1 MNGYKAGAARA
12 LSYAVLI
19 LVAAVVLIPFVMLLF
34 GPFRTPMSVI
44 TEGPLALPDSLSFDN
59 LVEVLFEHN
68 FLRYTLN
75 TVIVTVPVV
84 VFANL
89 FALGAGFGLAV
100 MRFPF
105 RRAATVLITVVGIM
119 VSEEFIMIPLF
130 SMMRGAGLMNTF
142 AAAILPQIA
151 LSAAFST
158 LLLWGFFNGLPS
170 DFVDAALVSGANS
183 FQVLRIVLT
192 PMATAP
198 LLSAVTLTATWTWND
213 YIIPLIMLQSSAK
226 ATLPLGLTVFQGA
239 YTTDIPLTMAG
250 TLITALPMVILFIA
264 FQRQMSQGLLQGF
277 SK

>member
-1 MNGYKAGAARA
+1 MSTPTAIVGRLLA
-12 LSYAVLI
+12 YAVLI
-19 LVAAVVLIPFVMLLF
+19 TVAVVVLIPFVMLVL
-34 GPFRTPMSVI
+34 GPFRTPMSVV
-44 TEGPLALPDSLSFDN
+44 TDGPLALPASFSPDN
-59 LVEVLFEHN
+59 LVEVLIEHN

-75 TVIVTVPVV
+75 TCIVTLPVV
-84 VFANL
+84 VCANL
-89 FALGAGFGLAV
+89 FALGAGFALAF

-105 RRAATVLITVVGIM
+105 RRLVTVLITVVGIM

-130 SMMRGAGLMNTF
+130 SMMRAAGLMNTF

-158 LLLWGFFNGLPS
+158 LLLWGFFNGLPN

-183 FQVLRIVLT
+183 FEVLRIVLT
-192 PMATAP
+192 PMAAAP
-198 LLSAVTLTATWTWND
+198 ILSAVTLTATWTWND
-213 YIIPLIMLQSSAK
+213 YIIPLIMLQSSSK

-250 TLITALPMVILFIA
+250 TLITALPMVVLFIV

-277 SK
+277 AK

>member
-1 MNGYKAGAARA
+1 MSTPTAIVGRLLA
-12 LSYAVLI
+12 YAVLI
-19 LVAAVVLIPFVMLLF
+19 TVAVVVLIPFVMLVL
-34 GPFRTPMSVI
+34 GPFRTPMSVV
-44 TEGPLALPDSLSFDN
+44 TDGPLALPASFSPDN
-59 LVEVLFEHN
+59 LVEVLIEHN

-75 TVIVTVPVV
+75 TCIVTLPVV
-84 VFANL
+84 VCANL
-89 FALGAGFGLAV
+89 FALGAGFALAF

-105 RRAATVLITVVGIM
+105 RRLVTVLITVVGIM

-130 SMMRGAGLMNTF
+130 SMMRAAGLMNTF

-158 LLLWGFFNGLPS
+158 LLLWGFFNGLPN

-183 FQVLRIVLT
+183 FEVLRIVLT
-192 PMATAP
+192 PMAAAP
-198 LLSAVTLTATWTWND
+198 ILSAVTLTATWTWND
-213 YIIPLIMLQSSAK
+213 YIIPLIMLQSSSK

-250 TLITALPMVILFIA
+250 TLITALPMVVLFIV